1 MTDNSSTGVAKLF
14 ENYVTARSIGQA
26 KKLLDNPYYEIDDDN
41 KIHLKFYHN
50 TKFNSNSGILNYTAQ
65 PLSDLCRILNM
76 ERKGQLDF
84 SKVGTGLLEMDY
96 YKYYRNDSNMTLI
109 YSLQYYPTM
118 GIKMKDVYI
127 DFFDISGNYS
137 LIYKL
142 PYR

>member
-1 MTDNSSTGVAKLF
+1 M
-14 ENYVTARSIGQA
+14 TARSIDQA
-26 KKLLDNPYYEIDDDN
+26 KKLIDNPYYEVDEE

-50 TKFNSNSGILNYTAQ
+50 TKFNINSGVLSYTAT
-65 PLSDLCRILNM
+65 PVSDLCRVFNM

-96 YKYYRNDSNMTLI
+96 YKYYRNENSLTLI
-109 YSLQYYPTM
+109 YSLQYYPTT

-137 LIYKL
+137 VIYKL
-142 PYR
+142 P